1 MKVASTAGVSPQD
14 YIQQMSLRNPITPR
28 VYRCI
33 LEGFQRFVAK
43 QTTGKRISQETIR
56 QWLNDRIL
64 VWPFH
69 LVAHRARLVDRF
81 LDWKVSKGA
90 LRSNPLGELR
100 TEYGQRSTTPVV
112 RALLNADF
120 RSALDAIR
128 PAPRFGSFLGPAMRE
143 HVNLMKAVGYR
154 YNVHEERMLRLDRF
168 PKSAGLVWAAVDG
181 ADSRVDE
188 RGAYSAACIRV
199 PRHGEIAFQSTVA
212 DRPHRRRHRLGQPN

>member
-1 MKVASTAGVSPQD
+1 
-14 YIQQMSLRNPITPR
+14 MSLRNPITPR

-43 QTTGKRISQETIR
+43 QTTGERISRETIR

-81 LDWKVSKGA
+81 LDWLVAKGTLKSTPRA
-90 LRSNPLGELR
+90 DLR

-120 RSALDAIR
+120 RSALDALR
-128 PAPRFGSFLGPAMRE
+128 PAPRFGSFLGPTMRE
-143 HVNLMKAVGYR
+143 HIDRKST
-154 YNVHEERMLRLDRF
+154 RL
-168 PKSAGLVWAAVDG
+168 
-181 ADSRVDE
+181 
-188 RGAYSAACIRV
+188 
-199 PRHGEIAFQSTVA
+199 
-212 DRPHRRRHRLGQPN
+212 N